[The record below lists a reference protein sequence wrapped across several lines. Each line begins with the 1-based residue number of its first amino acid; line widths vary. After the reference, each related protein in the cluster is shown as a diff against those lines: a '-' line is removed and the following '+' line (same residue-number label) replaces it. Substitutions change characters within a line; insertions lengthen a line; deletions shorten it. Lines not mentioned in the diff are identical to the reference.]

1 MTGFQTIDADR
12 AAAQTGLSRADITE
26 IAQKKSWNKD
36 RITPEQVNFLRE
48 VKQNQELTNQS
59 IAKVLESMQ
68 AESNTNSSG
77 FSGTESGRPQEPGD
91 VPDGS
96 LVIARIRDSLTQN
109 VAQLAQNGQ
118 SLVAQ
123 HDSAV
128 KQIANWTANE
138 ISLTTGQAKFAVCLE
153 EALTGK
159 KTAPQESPFALH
171 NCLVFESPR
180 PSVHCVAAQQ
190 LPSTQPIALKSAAV

>member
-1 MTGFQTIDADR
+1 
-12 AAAQTGLSRADITE
+12 
-26 IAQKKSWNKD
+26 
-36 RITPEQVNFLRE
+36 
-48 VKQNQELTNQS
+48 
-59 IAKVLESMQ
+59 MQ
-68 AESNTNSSG
+68 AESNSSG
-77 FSGTESGRPQEPGD
+77 FSGTESGRPQEPAD

-128 KQIANWTANE
+128 SQIAGWVADET
-138 ISLTTGQAKFAVCLE
+138 SLQTGQAKFAVCLE

-159 KTAPQESPFALH
+159 KTTTQESPFALH

-180 PSVHCVAAQQ
+180 PSVHCLAAQQ